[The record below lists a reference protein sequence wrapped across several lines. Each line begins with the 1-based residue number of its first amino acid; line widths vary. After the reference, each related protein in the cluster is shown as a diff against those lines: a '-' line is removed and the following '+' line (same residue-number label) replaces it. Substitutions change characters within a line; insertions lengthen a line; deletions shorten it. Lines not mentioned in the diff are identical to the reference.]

1 MGTFTYLAEIEIE
14 FNSPGLGLPDDETEV
29 AYPIVEI
36 EYRYSPGSPAV
47 MYQRNGD
54 PGWPAEPAEIEFI
67 RAKLISGDG
76 LAPTPEQVALWA
88 ENFVESDHGYQQL
101 VDHADDMRREQRYG

>member
-1 MGTFTYLAEIEIE
+1 MHTYTYLAEIEIE

-36 EYRYSPGSPAV
+36 AYRYTAGSPAV

-54 PGWPAEPAEIEFI
+54 PGWPAEPAELEFI
-67 RAKLISGDG
+67 SAKLIKGDG
-76 LAPTPEQVALWA
+76 LAPTPQQVAQWA
-88 ENFVESDHGYQQL
+88 EDFTESDDGYQQL
-101 VDHADDMRREQRYG
+101 VDHAEDMRREQRYG

>member
-29 AYPIVEI
+29 AYPIVAI
-36 EYRYSPGSPAV
+36 EYRYTPGAPA
-47 MYQRNGD
+47 YTPRGEYGPID
-54 PGWPAEPAEIEFI
+54 PPEPAE
-67 RAKLISGDG
+67 ADLIKATLVSGDG

-88 ENFVESDHGYQQL
+88 ENFIESDHGYQQL
-101 VDHADDMRREQRYG
+101 VSHAEDMRREQRYG